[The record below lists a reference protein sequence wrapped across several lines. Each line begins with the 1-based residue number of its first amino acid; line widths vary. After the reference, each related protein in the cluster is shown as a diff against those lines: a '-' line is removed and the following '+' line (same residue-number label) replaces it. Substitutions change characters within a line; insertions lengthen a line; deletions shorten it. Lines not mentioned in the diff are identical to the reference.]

1 MIHNRRELVQMHMQV
16 KLRRLAAIV
25 GATVLA
31 SALLHLAP
39 AGAHASTTT
48 TTSRAAMPTI
58 TARVT
63 PRSVTLSGVK
73 GLHAGRAKLVV
84 KGKGDT
90 TVTFG
95 TLKAGYS
102 WESFSHDLM
111 AGFGKNDAKAIKRVY
126 ARADALGGLAPG
138 GTGTIVFPHPGKYF
152 AFVFGDKGPSEPV
165 WFTVG
170 AKRATRTPNVD
181 GRIVATNGPAWGGS
195 ASMPAKGT
203 LLFKNAATTK
213 VLHFVEM
220 QRVVEGTTVDQVL
233 ATFQGP
239 ESQEPPPWLLRGSLS
254 ADVLSPGRSMTVD
267 YDLPPGQYVLLCF
280 MPDPRMNGMPHALM
294 GMIEMIHLT

>member
-1 MIHNRRELVQMHMQV
+1 MHMQT
-16 KLRRLAAIV
+16 KLRRLTAIV

-31 SALLHLAP
+31 SVPLHLTMT
-39 AGAHASTTT
+39 GADASTPP

-58 TARVT
+58 TAKVT
-63 PRSVTLSGVK
+63 ASGVTLTGTK
-73 GLHAGRAKLVV
+73 GLHAGRARVVV

-90 TVTFG
+90 TATFG
-95 TLKAGYS
+95 TLPAGYS
-102 WESFSHDLM
+102 WEAFAHDLV
-111 AGFGKNDAKAIKRVY
+111 AGFAKNDAKAIKRIY

-138 GTGTIVFPHPGKYF
+138 ETGTIVFPHPGRYF
-152 AFVFGDKGPSEPV
+152 AFVFGDKGPSEPA

-170 AKRATRTPNVD
+170 AKRPSRTPHVD
-181 GRIVATNGPAWGGS
+181 GRIVATDGPAWGGS
-195 ASMPAKGT
+195 ASMPAAGT
-203 LLFKNAATTK
+203 LLFKNVATTN

-220 QRVVEGTTVDQVL
+220 QRVAEGTTVDEVL

-239 ESQEPPPWLLRGSLS
+239 ESNEPPPWLLRGSLS

-267 YDLPPGQYVLLCF
+267 YDLPPGQYVVLCF
-280 MPDPRMNGMPHALM
+280 MPDPKMHGTPHALM